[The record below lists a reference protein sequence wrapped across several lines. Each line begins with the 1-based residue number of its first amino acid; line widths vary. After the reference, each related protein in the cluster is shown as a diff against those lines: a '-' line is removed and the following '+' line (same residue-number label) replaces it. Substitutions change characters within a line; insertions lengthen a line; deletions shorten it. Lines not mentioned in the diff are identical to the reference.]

1 MARKK
6 TASKKKA
13 KKYQLEFS
21 LGTMFFWCLGLFFL
35 LAWIFVLGI
44 LVGKGML
51 SHRME
56 NLSVQEKQPAGPHQA
71 KRGQTSPAS
80 DTIMRDMMGLEEKKP
95 EFTFYK
101 ELTSKKEAAA
111 KKVKKDIKKKRD
123 DHRVAKKEE
132 AKTPKI
138 SLSGK
143 TLPKKS
149 RAGTRQ
155 EARKEQD
162 KPVTEKD
169 EPVRD
174 VASTGD
180 YTVQVASLSSEIE
193 AMKMAN
199 SLTADGYNAYYLKSI
214 INGKEYYRV
223 RCGRFKDRNHAE
235 RLKSKLAQKE
245 KISGFVT
252 VVNK

>member
-80 DTIMRDMMGLEEKKP
+80 DTIMRDMMGW
-95 EFTFYK
+95 
-101 ELTSKKEAAA
+101 
-111 KKVKKDIKKKRD
+111 KKKNLNLHFTRNLPQ
-123 DHRVAKKEE
+123 KKRQQQ
-132 AKTPKI
+132 
-138 SLSGK
+138 
-143 TLPKKS
+143 KKS
-149 RAGTRQ
+149 R
-155 EARKEQD
+155 
-162 KPVTEKD
+162 
-169 EPVRD
+169 
-174 VASTGD
+174 
-180 YTVQVASLSSEIE
+180 
-193 AMKMAN
+193 
-199 SLTADGYNAYYLKSI
+199 
-214 INGKEYYRV
+214 
-223 RCGRFKDRNHAE
+223 
-235 RLKSKLAQKE
+235 
-245 KISGFVT
+245 KISRKNGTITGWQKKRKQNPENIPFRINIAGKIEGRDKT
-252 VVNK
+252 GGPQRTGQTRYRKR